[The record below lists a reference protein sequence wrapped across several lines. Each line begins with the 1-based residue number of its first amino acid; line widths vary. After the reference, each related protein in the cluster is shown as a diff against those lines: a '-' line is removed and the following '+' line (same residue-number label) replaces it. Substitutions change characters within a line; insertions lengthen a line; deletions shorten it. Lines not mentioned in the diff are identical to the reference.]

1 MMDSDVDPCAPKQ
14 TNPSAQ
20 EQDFLI
26 RRLCYCKIHLPV
38 RRAEDTTSA
47 RLAGYA
53 TTPPDCQRLK
63 SMVTDGDVGKVT
75 KARRLLFYIWEMSQY
90 GQGRK

>member
-47 RLAGYA
+47 RFVRVSVRY
-53 TTPPDCQRLK
+53 K
-63 SMVTDGDVGKVT
+63 STL
-75 KARRLLFYIWEMSQY
+75 RP
-90 GQGRK
+90 